1 MNLTRAVNFLPL
13 LLKPIFLTAGHS
25 LTFIR
30 SGHGTVVKLLLDRP
44 ETNISVKDQFERT
57 ALLCAAER
65 HHKELVHL
73 LSPSRAAHRLSE
85 SAREASKLFTATVVD
100 FGDFQEMK
108 YRKGDVQEKKK
119 QLVFKPS
126 IYDLL
131 YGWEDSEK
139 NVPTV
144 PILAKNVKWEPNF
157 RWIHLP
163 ANNIA
168 WMETLLAKSF
178 VEGGF
183 RDVEGFKA
191 LEKCFDQE
199 HRGIHHHSKFMRTF
213 SHRVPSRRAEKEDA
227 PLGSVSEQAAETK
240 APTGPAVAESIITDT
255 SENSILKSETKKKT
269 KSEQITER
277 HPAKQKRKKGNPGN
291 PPGTKEAK
299 LNSRQSS
306 FAPSFTSTEA
316 FRQLVNNGKMVLFV
330 CRAWSCLAI
339 STSAD
344 THRCP
349 SYTMKPT
356 TDVSAWLRLF

>member
-1 MNLTRAVNFLPL
+1 
-13 LLKPIFLTAGHS
+13 
-25 LTFIR
+25 
-30 SGHGTVVKLLLDRP
+30 
-44 ETNISVKDQFERT
+44 
-57 ALLCAAER
+57 
-65 HHKELVHL
+65 
-73 LSPSRAAHRLSE
+73 
-85 SAREASKLFTATVVD
+85 
-100 FGDFQEMK
+100 MK

-144 PILAKNVKWEPNF
+144 PILAKNVKWEPHF

-168 WMETLLAKSF
+168 WVETLLAKSF
-178 VEGGF
+178 VEGGS

-199 HRGIHHHSKFMRTF
+199 HRGPLAHAKYMRTCCQ
-213 SHRVPSRRAEKEDA
+213 RVPSRRAEKEDV

-240 APTGPAVAESIITDT
+240 APAGPGVADSIITDT
-255 SENSILKSETKKKT
+255 SENSTLKSDIKKKT
-269 KSEQITER
+269 KSEQISER
-277 HPAKQKRKKGNPGN
+277 HPQGKQKRKKGNPGN

-306 FAPSFTSTEA
+306 FASSFASTEA
-316 FRQLVNNGKMVLFV
+316 FRQLMNNGKMVLFV
-330 CRAWSCLAI
+330 WRAWPCLEA
-339 STSAD
+339 SNLAD
-344 THRCP
+344 MRRCP
-349 SYTMKPT
+349 SSTTKPT
-356 TDVSAWLRLF
+356 TGV